1 MIRAKSAISAMTIAL
16 CAMSAANG
24 QTAASN
30 EESKISCE
38 ALAAARGVYEPLMGA
53 QAGQADAF
61 GSLIGS
67 VESLSGRLQ
76 ALSNSSQDFRESS
89 ERLVRDVNFFSD
101 VRDTLISARAAL
113 MALRTQ
119 PLELSKLLDQL
130 STEELANQS
139 PAARIG
145 ASQELRLIAERISRS
160 ATELGVPGNLNRESV
175 FQLSKDTANF
185 PDLVVGLL
193 EGNPN
198 LRLQQTRSPT
208 IRMLLREVSVR
219 YEPTRT
225 SAGIVLRSVRE
236 LVGAQVAHA
245 NMTST
250 LKAVEAIVSPMCGQA
265 TGQ

>member
-1 MIRAKSAISAMTIAL
+1 MIRARSAIFAMTIAL

-24 QTAASN
+24 QTAVSN

-53 QAGQADAF
+53 RAGQADAF
-61 GSLIGS
+61 ESLIGS
-67 VESLSGRLQ
+67 VDSLSGRMQ
-76 ALSNSSQDFRESS
+76 ALSNFSHDFQESS
-89 ERLVRDVNFFSD
+89 ERLARDANFFSGA
-101 VRDTLISARAAL
+101 RNTLVSARASL
-113 MALRTQ
+113 VALRTQ

-130 STEELANQS
+130 SIEELANQS

-145 ASQELRLIAERISRS
+145 ASQELRLIAQRISRS

-185 PDLVVGLL
+185 SDLVFGLL
-193 EGNPN
+193 DGDQN

-208 IRMLLREVSVR
+208 IRMLLREVSGR

-225 SAGIVLRSVRE
+225 SAGVVLRSVRE

-250 LKAVEAIVSPMCGQA
+250 LKAVEAIVGPLCGQA